1 MKNKSKSKSKHLKS
15 MTLLG
20 NEERSEK
27 SSPMP
32 KSPTAHLKSPVSKNN
47 LIKVKT
53 SYKVKVST
61 EKIVTTTNQPGKE
74 EKSRKKREVRAENI
88 EFDYFMGRS
97 KDLKKMKKTIEAGYN
112 LASPRNNSKNSSKR
126 ESPLP
131 KYFEQLKP
139 QSPIMKNLKSPRK
152 NTATPKPTAK
162 SNFQQYYL

>member
-1 MKNKSKSKSKHLKS
+1 MKPAGAKNKSKSKSKHMKS
-15 MTLLG
+15 MTFLG

-32 KSPTAHLKSPVSKNN
+32 KSPNAHLKSPVAKNN

-61 EKIVTTTNQPGKE
+61 EKIVTTNHPGMKE

-97 KDLKKMKKTIEAGYN
+97 KDLKKMKKTI
-112 LASPRNNSKNSSKR
+112 
-126 ESPLP
+126 
-131 KYFEQLKP
+131 
-139 QSPIMKNLKSPRK
+139 
-152 NTATPKPTAK
+152 
-162 SNFQQYYL
+162 